1 VSDSPGDARRPDRGL
16 ARLLLGLCLALLAA
30 CGERSEP
37 GRHGA
42 APAGR
47 SAPQQLVTDAYP
59 FGETWTGDLK
69 VLEERRI
76 VRMLTVYS
84 IGRYYIEGGQP
95 KGIVV
100 EGARRLEEYLNRL
113 RPRRSPRVYVAI
125 IPVGRDELLSALLEG
140 HGDIINAGLAITPE
154 REQVMDFSIPI
165 TAALSEILITGPQSP
180 TIGSLE
186 DLAGQVLFVRE
197 SSSYRE
203 TIERINRDFEARGL
217 EPVQLAYISELLED
231 EDLIEMVHSG
241 LLPWAV
247 ADSYRAQQW
256 SRVFND
262 IVPRDDIV
270 LRSDVRLAW
279 AFRKDSPQ
287 LAAAVNAFLE
297 RYREGTLVG
306 NVLKNRY
313 LKQFKWTENAL
324 EKEQM
329 DRFSELENLFRKY
342 GEQYDVDYLLAA
354 AQGFQESHLKQS
366 ARSRSGAVGIM
377 QLLPRTARDRNVGIR
392 DIHRAEPNI
401 HAGIKYLDF
410 LRRQYFSEPGIDDL
424 NRQLFALAAYNAGP
438 GRIVAARDKAAKQ
451 GYDPDVW
458 FDNVELVVARDV
470 GQQPVQYVANIFKY
484 YLAYRYSIEQMARRK
499 AAREK
504 AGMG

>member
-1 VSDSPGDARRPDRGL
+1 MAL
-16 ARLLLGLCLALLAA
+16 AALVLGLCMLLLAA
-30 CGERSEP
+30 CGERTEP
-37 GRHGA
+37 GREDKA
-42 APAGR
+42 DAGR
-47 SAPQQLVTDAYP
+47 AGPKPLVTGAYP
-59 FGETWTGDLK
+59 FRETWTGDLK
-69 VLEERRI
+69 ALEARRI

-95 KGIVV
+95 KGVVV
-100 EGARRLEEYLNRL
+100 EGARRLEEYLNRQ

-125 IPVGRDELLSALLEG
+125 IPVGRDELVPALLAG
-140 HGDIINAGLAITPE
+140 HGDIINAGLAITAE
-154 REQVMDFSIPI
+154 RKQVMDFSIPI
-165 TAALSEILITGPQSP
+165 TAELSEILVTGPRSP
-180 TIGSLE
+180 KIGSLD

-203 TIERINRDFEARGL
+203 SIEQINRDFEARGL
-217 EPVQLAYISELLED
+217 EPIQLAYISELLED

-247 ADSYRAQQW
+247 ADSYRVQQW
-256 SRVFND
+256 SRVFGD
-262 IVPRDDIV
+262 IVPREDIV
-270 LRSDVRLAW
+270 FRSDVRLAW
-279 AFRKDSPQ
+279 AFRKGSPQ
-287 LAAAVNAFLE
+287 LASTLNAFLE
-297 RYREGTLVG
+297 RNREGTLVG
-306 NVLKNRY
+306 NVIRNRY
-313 LKQFKWTENAL
+313 LRQFEWTENAL
-324 EKEQM
+324 EKAQM
-329 DRFSELENLFRKY
+329 DRFSELEHLFRKY
-342 GEQYDVDYLLAA
+342 GEQYEVDYLLAA
-354 AQGFQESHLKQS
+354 AQGFQESHLKQN
-366 ARSRSGAVGIM
+366 ARSRAGAVGIM
-377 QLLPRTARDRNVGIR
+377 QLLPRTARDPNVGIP
-392 DIHRAEPNI
+392 DIHKAEANI

-410 LRRQYFSEPGIDDL
+410 LRRQYFSEPGIDDI

-438 GRIVAARDKAAKQ
+438 SRIVAARGKAAKQ